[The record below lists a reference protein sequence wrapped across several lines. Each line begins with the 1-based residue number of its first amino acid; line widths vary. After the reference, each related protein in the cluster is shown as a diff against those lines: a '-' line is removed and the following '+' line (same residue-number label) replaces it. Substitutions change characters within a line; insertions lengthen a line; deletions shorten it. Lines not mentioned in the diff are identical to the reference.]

1 MKVFD
6 QYSAYYDL
14 LYRDKDYEGEVDY
27 IDQLIQ
33 QNQPGINSILD
44 MGCGTGKHD
53 FYLAKKGYTVDG
65 IDLSDRM
72 IGQAKANLS
81 DQYRTVEDRLTFE
94 KGDIR
99 NYRNDKKYDVVISL
113 FHVLSYQTRNEDLAA
128 AFSTA
133 KAHLKPSGFFIF
145 DYWYGPG
152 VLTDLPTVRAKRL
165 ENDQIHVTRIAE
177 PIIYPDENCVDVNY
191 TVFVK
196 NKTSGGVEE
205 LKETHKMRYLFLPE
219 IQQFISSRD
228 QSIEQ
233 HHFQWLTFNQPAL
246 NWNNVSIVKW
256 IHR

>member
-14 LYRDKDYEGEVDY
+14 LYRDKDYKGEVDY

-33 QNQPGINSILD
+33 QYQPGTDSILD

-72 IGQAKANLS
+72 IEQAKANLS
-81 DQYRTVEDRLTFE
+81 DQYQTVEDQLTFE
-94 KGDIR
+94 KGDVR
-99 NYRNDKKYDVVISL
+99 KYRNNKKYDVVISL
-113 FHVLSYQTRNEDLAA
+113 FHVISYQTTNEDLAA

-133 KAHLKPSGFFIF
+133 KAHLNPGGLFIF

-165 ENDQIHVTRIAE
+165 ENDQIYVTRIAE
-177 PIIYPDENCVDVNY
+177 PVIYPDENCVDVNY

-196 NKTSGGVEE
+196 DKISGGVEE

-219 IQQFISSRD
+219 IQQFVSGRD
-228 QSIEQ
+228 ESTKQR
-233 HHFQWLTFNQPAL
+233 HFQWLTFNQPAL
-246 NWNNVSIVKW
+246 NWNNVSLVRW